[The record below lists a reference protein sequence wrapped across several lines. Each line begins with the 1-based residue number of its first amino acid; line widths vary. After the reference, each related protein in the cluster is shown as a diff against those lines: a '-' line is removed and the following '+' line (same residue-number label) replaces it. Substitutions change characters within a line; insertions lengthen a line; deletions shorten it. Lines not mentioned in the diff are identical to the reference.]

1 VKTATRIVYALF
13 GTLALLA
20 GVAALLR
27 PALVLPDVYS
37 HLTAHL
43 VREEAACFV
52 FVGLMFFW
60 CLGHFDERR
69 PVHLALLTF
78 TVLFAGIHWADY
90 VRDLRHVSSPLVNTA
105 PVIILGVTA
114 PWRAATDRVA
124 MKV

>member
-1 VKTATRIVYALF
+1 MMPRLPRQRHPHENRQPHRLRLVRNA
-13 GTLALLA
+13 ALLA

-52 FVGLMFFW
+52 FVGLMSFW

-78 TVLFAGIHWADY
+78 TGTLC
-90 VRDLRHVSSPLVNTA
+90 RHS
-105 PVIILGVTA
+105 LG
-114 PWRAATDRVA
+114 RVHA
-124 MKV
+124 